1 MATPPSPPGPLH
13 PTCATCSKPIRSG
26 GFIRTAKGEV
36 VHLRCRSEQ
45 LVLRGLDLRERGR
58 LAIERAAEV
67 VEKRRQRLVQP
78 TKGLGTRDACPLCGE
93 PAVRTDWRPHLDWT
107 TIEEC
112 SCRGFFVWTPLL
124 EEGRLA
130 RLTPEDRDTLK
141 AHLRD
146 LRATG
151 LEAWLTTRDRTVM
164 GALLIRTERP
174 DRPR

>member
-1 MATPPSPPGPLH
+1 MTTPSSGPAPPH
-13 PTCATCSKPIRSG
+13 PICAICSKPIRSG
-26 GFIRTAKGEV
+26 GFIQIATGEV

-45 LVLRGLDLRERGR
+45 LVLRGLNLRERGR
-58 LAIERAAEV
+58 LAIERATDAAANP
-67 VEKRRQRLVQP
+67 RRSGVQP
-78 TKGLGTRDACPLCGE
+78 TKGIGTRDPCPLCAE